1 MTPFPRA
8 PQRSTLL
15 VPQTKP
21 IPAEMEEQSTHS
33 WGQPLCTVA
42 LYEGI
47 REGGAVVWD
56 VQEGVQEHE
65 LCSCGETLAARR
77 GSLQGPDW
85 VGVCEA

>member
-33 WGQPLCTVA
+33 WGQPLCAVA
-42 LYEGI
+42 LYEAI
-47 REGGAVVWD
+47 CEALWCVGGM
-56 VQEGVQEHE
+56 QEGVQEHE
-65 LCSCGETLAARR
+65 LCSSGETLAMRR
-77 GSLQGPDW
+77 GSLQEPD
-85 VGVCEA
+85 